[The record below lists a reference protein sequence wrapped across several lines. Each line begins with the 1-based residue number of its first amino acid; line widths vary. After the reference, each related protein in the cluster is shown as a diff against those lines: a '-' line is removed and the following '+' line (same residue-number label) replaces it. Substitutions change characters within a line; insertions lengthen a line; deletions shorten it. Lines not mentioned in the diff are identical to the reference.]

1 MLCYC
6 VIEGCCLT
14 LMELSHCT
22 QCTAHTLHAVD
33 CYITKFEHD
42 ATKYQIT
49 CNEDR
54 KVERA
59 KQELITLAMRL
70 QLFYFS
76 LKKRTAPKK
85 MEQSSKT
92 FAVMCFE
99 SMFFHSKIHV
109 YERIMVKKVRR
120 TRSNGKNANM
130 VPIIRIRNANEIM
143 NLLTFFAFISTLSKW
158 AQATDRFLTVVT
170 FPVKS
175 TVQMTWFT
183 AMISE

>member
-49 CNEDR
+49 CNRDR

-59 KQELITLAMRL
+59 KRELITLAMRL

-76 LKKRTAPKK
+76 LRKRTAQKRT
-85 MEQSSKT
+85 EQNSKT

-99 SMFFHSKIHV
+99 SKFSIPKYFFMNVWWWKKYVAHDQTRKMEIWFQSSELEMQTKLWICLPFSHLFPLFPNGHRQ
-109 YERIMVKKVRR
+109 RIVF
-120 TRSNGKNANM
+120 S
-130 VPIIRIRNANEIM
+130 
-143 NLLTFFAFISTLSKW
+143 LLSHFPSSPQSKW
-158 AQATDRFLTVVT
+158 HGSL
-170 FPVKS
+170 
-175 TVQMTWFT
+175 
-183 AMISE
+183 